1 MPEMALQ
8 LPFLTVM
15 NRLSTV
21 CLRHFYA
28 HLMDI
33 LEDEE
38 LGRIIDERA
47 NERVIEVNIDDL

>member
-1 MPEMALQ
+1 
-8 LPFLTVM
+8 
-15 NRLSTV
+15 
-21 CLRHFYA
+21 
-28 HLMDI
+28 

>member
-1 MPEMALQ
+1 
-8 LPFLTVM
+8 M

-21 CLRHFYA
+21 PPALYA

>member
-8 LPFLTVM
+8 LPFLTAM

-21 CLRHFYA
+21 CLALYA

>member
-1 MPEMALQ
+1 
-8 LPFLTVM
+8 
-15 NRLSTV
+15 
-21 CLRHFYA
+21 
-28 HLMDI
+28 LMDI

>member
-1 MPEMALQ
+1 PAFYCVPPAL
-8 LPFLTVM
+8 
-15 NRLSTV
+15 
-21 CLRHFYA
+21 YA

>member
-1 MPEMALQ
+1 
-8 LPFLTVM
+8 
-15 NRLSTV
+15 
-21 CLRHFYA
+21 
-28 HLMDI
+28 I

>member
-1 MPEMALQ
+1 
-8 LPFLTVM
+8 
-15 NRLSTV
+15 
-21 CLRHFYA
+21 

>member
-1 MPEMALQ
+1 
-8 LPFLTVM
+8 
-15 NRLSTV
+15 
-21 CLRHFYA
+21 
-28 HLMDI
+28 MDI

>member
-1 MPEMALQ
+1 L
-8 LPFLTVM
+8 
-15 NRLSTV
+15 
-21 CLRHFYA
+21 YA